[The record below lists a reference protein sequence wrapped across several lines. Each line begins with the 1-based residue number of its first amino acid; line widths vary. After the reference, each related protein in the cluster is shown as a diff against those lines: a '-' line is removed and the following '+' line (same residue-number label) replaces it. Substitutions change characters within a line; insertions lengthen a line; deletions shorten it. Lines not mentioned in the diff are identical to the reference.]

1 MVRWHDRDG
10 TMTMTRYNIALSSS
24 CHRSIAP
31 SPSCHRAIVIVLL
44 CHRVITIVSSCHYHR
59 VIVLSWHRLP
69 VWQSDMM
76 TDTTPCVRASIN
88 NNNYCLWTW
97 YSLQFWLYLNQT
109 YTVVRYP
116 WELGSFRKPVRFAH
130 ARLDYG
136 PWNCQNC
143 YSRACEHNR
152 GSIYY
157 LIFTKLIQ

>member
-1 MVRWHDRDG
+1 
-10 TMTMTRYNIALSSS
+10 MTRWWWYDDTMVMARWRWRDIILRYRHRAIVASLHHHRVIASS
-24 CHRSIAP
+24 CYRVIVS
-31 SPSCHRAIVIVLL
+31 SPSCHR
-44 CHRVITIVSSCHYHR
+44 VIT
-59 VIVLSWHRLP
+59 IVLSWHRLP

-88 NNNYCLWTW
+88 NNNYCLWMW
-97 YSLQFWLYLNQT
+97 YSLQFWLYLNLT

-136 PWNCQNC
+136 SWNCQNC

-157 LIFTKLIQ
+157 LIFTKLTQ